1 MFILKNNNIPPI
13 TPTVARSQ
21 NVRGAKKQ
29 LING

>member
-1 MFILKNNNIPPI
+1 MLMSKNNNIPPI
-13 TPTVARSQ
+13 TPTIARSQ